1 MNNFG
6 TVLPAIKG
14 KQGGRTFY
22 GAYTGGGFTR
32 GGGAGGVR
40 RDAEVTAAQR
50 AVSSGGDV
58 GEAVA
63 RVQNAGGG
71 EIKLNKDQVAD
82 ALSLRRGVA
91 VSENGALMLDMGKI
105 SDSALLKGEIK
116 MFDRNG
122 KEMKMER
129 TVTVQ
134 IVENGIS
141 GFRVGTAGGTFQPA
155 RQKAEITDEQR
166 QAILGANLPLQLKGA
181 RFNSSGQ
188 INGFKIN
195 PEQFDKP
202 TRAALYK
209 NSSPD
214 GTMRFSP
221 NSPVGKAL
229 AGQLGDSGIN
239 IQKLNNLLG

>member
-1 MNNFG
+1 MARGF
-6 TVLPAIKG
+6 
-14 KQGGRTFY
+14 
-22 GAYTGGGFTR
+22 GGGYTAATGFAGRGGNLGTGAA

-40 RDAEVTAAQR
+40 RDAEVTASQR
-50 AVSSGGDV
+50 SVSSGGDV
-58 GEAVA
+58 KEAIA

-91 VSENGALMLDMGKI
+91 LGPNGALMLDMGKI
-105 SDSALLKGEIK
+105 SNSDLLKGEIK
-116 MFDRNG
+116 MFDSKG

-141 GFRVGTAGGTFQPA
+141 GFRMGTAGGTFQPA
-155 RQKAEITDEQR
+155 RGKAEITDEQR

-181 RFNSSGQ
+181 RFNASGQ

-229 AGQLGDSGIN
+229 QGQLGDSGIS

>member
-1 MNNFG
+1 MARGFG
-6 TVLPAIKG
+6 SDYAYSGTSRGAFAS
-14 KQGGRTFY
+14 GGT
-22 GAYTGGGFTR
+22 GAA

-40 RDAEVTAAQR
+40 RDAEVEASQR
-50 AVSSGGDV
+50 SVSSGGNV
-58 GEAVA
+58 QEAIA

-91 VSENGALMLDMGKI
+91 LGPNGALMLDMGKI
-105 SDSALLKGEIK
+105 SDSDLLKGQIK
-116 MFDRNG
+116 MFDAKG
-122 KEMKMER
+122 KEMKMDR

-155 RQKAEITDEQR
+155 RQKAEITPEQR
-166 QAILGANLPLQLKGA
+166 DAILAANLPLQMRGA
-181 RFNSSGQ
+181 RFNQSGQ

-195 PEQFDKP
+195 PEQFPDKSV
-202 TRAALYK
+202 RAVLYK
-209 NSSPD
+209 NSGPD

-229 AGQLGDSGIN
+229 QGQLGDSGIN

>member
-1 MNNFG
+1 MARGFG
-6 TVLPAIKG
+6 RGYVAQQAGEFARGTLG
-14 KQGGRTFY
+14 T
-22 GAYTGGGFTR
+22 GAA

-50 AVSSGGDV
+50 SVSSGGDV
-58 GEAVA
+58 AEAVA

-71 EIKLNKDQVAD
+71 EIKLSGEQVAD

-91 VSENGALMLDMGKI
+91 VGPNGALMLDMGKI
-105 SDSALLKGEIK
+105 SDSNLLKGQIK

-166 QAILGANLPLQLKGA
+166 QAILTANLPLQMKGM
-181 RFNSSGQ
+181 RFNQSGQ
-188 INGFKIN
+188 VNGFKIN
-195 PEQFDKP
+195 PEQFPDKA

-209 NSSPD
+209 NSGPD

-229 AGQLGDSGIN
+229 QGQLGDSGIN
-239 IQKLNNLLG
+239 IQKLNTLLG